1 MKRNTTK
8 MRGMRLSEVT
18 YKAVVQ
24 AAKARDYASPSA
36 FMRAAVEKELRGADS
51 TIGESEQRISASLEK
66 YSKQVRRVSTGQQA
80 LFAYVDAL
88 AKVILSTL
96 PDTDED
102 TRKAAAARGKLRYSR
117 FLKSVGANMVGD
129 AQAALSELVSH
140 APEE

>member
-1 MKRNTTK
+1 
-8 MRGMRLSEVT
+8 
-18 YKAVVQ
+18 
-24 AAKARDYASPSA
+24 
-36 FMRAAVEKELRGADS
+36 MRAAVEKELRGADA
-51 TIGESEQRISASLEK
+51 TLDESEQRITASLER

-102 TRKAAAARGKLRYSR
+102 ARKASVARGKLRYSR
-117 FLKSVGANMVGD
+117 FLKSVGTNMVGD
-129 AQAALSELVSH
+129 AQAALSELVNR